1 MSDLLF
7 DTPWWLPALLLA
19 AGVVLFITGNNRQ
32 VPRLRLAGVGVF
44 LLAVALILTSYFV
57 LTPRERALANTRRL
71 VTAFEKRDWPTF
83 QSLLPDQVSLALL
96 NHPDSIYS
104 NRAKLVAGA
113 KAAQDRY
120 NFKNLAVTGI
130 EAVQTDTLI
139 TVSLD
144 VISEQEITMGRPLPS
159 SWQFDWQETADG
171 WLLVHITALKIANM
185 PADQIR
191 NNFPAP

>member
-7 DTPWWLPALLLA
+7 DTPWWLPTLLLA

-32 VPRLRLAGVGVF
+32 IPRIRLAGVVVF
-44 LLAVALILTSYFV
+44 LLAIALILVSYFV
-57 LTPRERALANTRRL
+57 MTPRERALANTRKL
-71 VTAFEKRDWPTF
+71 VTSFVDRDWATF
-83 QSLLPDQVSLALL
+83 QSLLPEQVSLALL

-113 KAAQDRY
+113 KQAQEKY
-120 NFKNLAVTGI
+120 NFKAIHITGI
-130 EAVQTDTLI
+130 DAVQTDTLI

-144 VISEQEITMGRPLPS
+144 VISEQEVTMGRPFPS
-159 SWQFDWQETADG
+159 SWQFDWQETANG

-191 NNFPAP
+191 GDFPTP